1 MANCV
6 YLIVKSCLKYIS
18 ALLASPT
25 HEQVSE
31 QVEQNVKQEHCD
43 DIQVE
48 MIDLEAEM
56 LKDFFASLKAR
67 KLR

>member
-1 MANCV
+1 MASFV
-6 YLIVKSCLKYIS
+6 YWIVNSCLKYIS

-31 QVEQNVKQEHCD
+31 QVEQNVKQEHRD
-43 DIQVE
+43 EIQVE
-48 MIDLEAEM
+48 MIDLEAEV
-56 LKDFFASLKAR
+56 LKDFFAGLKAR